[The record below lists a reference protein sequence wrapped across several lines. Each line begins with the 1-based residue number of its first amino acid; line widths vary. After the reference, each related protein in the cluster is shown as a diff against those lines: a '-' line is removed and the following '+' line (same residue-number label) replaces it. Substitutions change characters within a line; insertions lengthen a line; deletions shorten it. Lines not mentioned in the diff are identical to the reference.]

1 MLRNNNWLD
10 RQIQLGFP
18 DLGLVGSVSPRLD
31 CETQKGDERVA
42 DPTLF
47 EEKNISSYSPF
58 LIR

>member
-1 MLRNNNWLD
+1 MLRNNKCFDQKIHLC
-10 RQIQLGFP
+10 FP
-18 DLGLVGSVSPRLD
+18 DIGLVGSVSPMLE